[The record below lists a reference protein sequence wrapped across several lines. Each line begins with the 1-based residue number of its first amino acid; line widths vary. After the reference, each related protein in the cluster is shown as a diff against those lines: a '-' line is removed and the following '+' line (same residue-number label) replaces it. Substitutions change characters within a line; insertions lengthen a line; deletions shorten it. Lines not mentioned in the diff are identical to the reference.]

1 MPAPS
6 TPKRKP
12 AARPANRNA
21 FRRGLYSNTFTQAE
35 MQRLDEK
42 EESDL
47 LFRIALTRL
56 ILSRLVS
63 KLNVLKERNSSHA

>member
-35 MQRLDEK
+35 M
-42 EESDL
+42 
-47 LFRIALTRL
+47 
-56 ILSRLVS
+56 
-63 KLNVLKERNSSHA
+63 